1 MSSVDK
7 GTETQLNNI
16 QTKTGKSLAQLGAIV
31 KKSGLTKHG
40 EIRAMLIRELGLG
53 YGDANALA
61 HALQQSGGAR
71 AGEGE
76 RTDPRRCRR
85 RDLRWPES

>member
-1 MSSVDK
+1 MSSLDK
-7 GTETQLNNI
+7 ATETKLNNI

-71 AGEGE
+71 AAKAKEH
-76 RTDPRRCRR
+76 PRRCRR
-85 RDLRWPES
+85 RDVRWPES